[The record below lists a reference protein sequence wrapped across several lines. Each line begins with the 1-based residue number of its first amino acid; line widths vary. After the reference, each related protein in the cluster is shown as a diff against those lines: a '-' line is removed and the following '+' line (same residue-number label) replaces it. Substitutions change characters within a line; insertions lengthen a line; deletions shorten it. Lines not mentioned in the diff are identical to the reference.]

1 MRFLARAGAADGD
14 HARLECISLQGS
26 LRLMPT
32 TLGLERFFV
41 RVGAGDADWSA
52 SLSGSVRGDA
62 DGASVGAAS
71 WWKLARLMLM
81 MLVLGVLVYEG
92 WCS

>member
-14 HARLECISLQGS
+14 HARLECISLQRS

-41 RVGAGDADWSA
+41 RVGA
-52 SLSGSVRGDA
+52 GDA

-81 MLVLGVLVYEG
+81 MLVLGVLVCEG

>member
-1 MRFLARAGAADGD
+1 MRFFARAGAADAD
-14 HARLECISLQGS
+14 DTPLECISLQRS

-41 RVGAGDADWSA
+41 RVGAGDAD
-52 SLSGSVRGDA
+52 
-62 DGASVGAAS
+62 GASVEAAS

-81 MLVLGVLVYEG
+81 MLG
-92 WCS
+92 

>member
-1 MRFLARAGAADGD
+1 MRFFARAGAADAD
-14 HARLECISLQGS
+14 DAPLECISLQRS

-52 SLSGSVRGDA
+52 SLSGSVR
-62 DGASVGAAS
+62 V
-71 WWKLARLMLM
+71 MLM
-81 MLVLGVLVYEG
+81 VPVLGLLLG
-92 WCS
+92 GSWPG